1 MLKNSPTRIFREYDI
16 RGVADTELT
25 DEIIDAIGTA
35 YGQMVIDS
43 GGKTISIGRDVR
55 VSSERILKSFSGAII
70 RLGINILDIGIVP
83 TPLLYFSLF
92 NLPVDGGVM
101 ITASHNPP
109 QDNGLKLAI
118 GQETI
123 HGSRI
128 MEIRER
134 MERQSPPPS
143 VKQKGVSRPVPVRS
157 SYIHEIRDRISR
169 LMPFMGRPIHAVID
183 CGNGTGG
190 LVARDLYNALG
201 VKTALLFERPDGSF
215 PNHHPDPSVPENL
228 ETLIAEVIRQKA
240 DIGIAFDGDSDRIG
254 VVTGKGEVLFGDQL
268 MVLFSEQVLK
278 RNPGA
283 MIISEVKASKVL
295 YDEIARMGGKPLM
308 WKAGHSVIKAKM
320 KEEGA
325 PLAGEMS
332 GHIFFKDGY
341 FGFDDALYAGVRIL
355 QFMVEQQKTLSD
367 LLDKIPKTAN
377 TPELRMDCPDSLKFK
392 LVDTLK
398 SLLVNSGAS
407 IVDIDGVRVEYPD
420 GWGLVRASNTQP
432 ALVLRFEGPTVQ
444 RRDEIR
450 NTIESMLQ
458 TAKEILKKEYPSI
471 NTL

>member
-1 MLKNSPTRIFREYDI
+1 M
-16 RGVADTELT
+16 
-25 DEIIDAIGTA
+25 GTA

-43 GGKTISIGRDVR
+43 GGKTIAIGRDVR
-55 VSSERILKSFSGAII
+55 MSSGRILKSLSEAIT

-123 HGSRI
+123 HGPRI
-128 MEIRER
+128 MEIRDR
-134 MERQSPPPS
+134 MEHQSPASISKP
-143 VKQKGVSRPVPVRS
+143 KGVIRPVPVRS
-157 SYIHEIRDRISR
+157 SYIHEIRNRISP
-169 LMPFMGRPIHAVID
+169 LPSFMGRPIHAVID

-190 LVARDLYNALG
+190 LVARDLFNALG
-201 VKTALLFERPDGSF
+201 IKTAFLFEKPDGTF

-228 ETLIAEVIRQKA
+228 ETLIAEVQRQKA

-254 VVTGKGEVLFGDQL
+254 VVTGQGELLYGDQL

-355 QFMVEQQKTLSD
+355 QFMVEKQKTLSE

-377 TPELRMDCPDSLKFK
+377 TPELRMDCPDSLKFR

-398 SLLVNSGAS
+398 SLLIKSGAS
-407 IVDIDGVRVEYPD
+407 FVDIDGVRVEYPD

-432 ALVLRFEGPTVQ
+432 ALVLRFEGPTME

-450 NTIESMLQ
+450 NAIESMLQ
-458 TAKEILKKEYPSI
+458 HAKQMMMKEDSSI
-471 NTL
+471 NSF

>member
-1 MLKNSPTRIFREYDI
+1 MLKNLPSRIFREYDI
-16 RGVADTELT
+16 RGVAETELT
-25 DEIIDAIGTA
+25 DEIIDATGTA
-35 YGQMVIDS
+35 YGQMVLEC

-55 VSSERILKSFSGAII
+55 MSSERILKSFSGAIT
-70 RLGINILDIGIVP
+70 RLGIHILDIGIVP

-92 NLPVDGGVM
+92 HLPVDGGVM

-118 GQETI
+118 GRETI

-134 MERQSPPPS
+134 IERQSLPPS
-143 VKQKGVSRPVPVRS
+143 VEQKGLIRPVPVRS
-157 SYIHEIRDRISR
+157 SYIREIRERISP
-169 LMPFMGRPIHAVID
+169 LPTFMGRPIRAVID

-201 VKTALLFERPDGSF
+201 VRTELLFERPDGHF

-228 ETLIAEVIRQKA
+228 ETLIAEVIKQKA

-254 VVTGKGEVLFGDQL
+254 VVTGKGEILYGDQL

-355 QFMVEQQKTLSD
+355 QFMVEQQKTLSE
-367 LLDKIPKTAN
+367 LLERIPKTAN

-398 SLLVNSGAS
+398 SLLVHSGAS
-407 IVDIDGVRVEYPD
+407 IVDIDGVRVQYHD

-450 NTIESMLQ
+450 NAIESMLQ
-458 TAKEILKKEYPSI
+458 KAKEIMMKEDPSL
-471 NTL
+471 NTF

>member
-1 MLKNSPTRIFREYDI
+1 MLKNIPARIFREYDI
-16 RGVADTELT
+16 RGVAEAELT
-25 DEIIDAIGTA
+25 DEIIDAIGSA
-35 YGQMVIDS
+35 YGQMILDA

-55 VSSERILKSFSGAII
+55 VSSERILKSFSEAIM
-70 RLGINILDIGIVP
+70 RLGINILDIGVVP

-118 GQETI
+118 GRETI
-123 HGSRI
+123 HGPRI
-128 MEIRER
+128 MEIRQR
-134 MERQSPPPS
+134 MEQQSTPPS
-143 VKQKGVSRPVPVRS
+143 IGQKGMIRPAPVRS
-157 SYIHEIRDRISR
+157 SYIREIRDRIS
-169 LMPFMGRPIHAVID
+169 LLPKFMGRPIHAVID

-190 LVARDLYNALG
+190 LVARDLYNAIG
-201 VKTALLFERPDGSF
+201 ARTSFLFERPDGKF

-228 ETLIAEVIRQKA
+228 AMLMAEVVRQKA

-254 VVTGKGEVLFGDQL
+254 VITEKGEILYGDQL

-295 YDEIARMGGKPLM
+295 YDEIARMGGVPLM

-355 QFMVEQQKTLSD
+355 QFMVEQQKPISE
-367 LLDKIPKTAN
+367 LLDRIPKTSN
-377 TPELRMDCPDSLKFK
+377 TPELRMDCPDSLKFR
-392 LVDTLK
+392 LVETLK
-398 SLLVNSGAS
+398 KLLQGSGAS
-407 IVDIDGVRVEYPD
+407 MIDIDGVRVEYPD

-432 ALVLRFEGPTVQ
+432 ALVLRFEGPTDQ

-450 NTIESMLQ
+450 NTIESLLQ
-458 TAKEILKKEYPSI
+458 KAKELLMKEDPSI
-471 NTL
+471 NPF

>member
-1 MLKNSPTRIFREYDI
+1 MLKNLPARIFREYDI
-16 RGVADTELT
+16 RGVAETELT
-25 DEIIDAIGTA
+25 DEVIDAIASA
-35 YGQMVIDS
+35 YGQMVLDC

-55 VSSERILKSFSGAII
+55 MSSERILKSFSGAIT
-70 RLGINILDIGIVP
+70 RLGIHILDVGIVP

-92 NLPVDGGVM
+92 SLPVDGGVM

-134 MERQSPPPS
+134 IERQSPPPPVS
-143 VKQKGVSRPVPVRS
+143 QKGLIRPVPVRS
-157 SYIHEIRDRISR
+157 SYIREIRDRLS
-169 LMPFMGRPIHAVID
+169 LMPPFMGRPVHAVID

-201 VKTALLFERPDGSF
+201 VRTTLLFERPDGNF

-228 ETLIAEVIRQKA
+228 ETLIAEVIKQKA

-254 VVTGKGEVLFGDQL
+254 VVTGKGELLFGDQL

-295 YDEIARMGGKPLM
+295 YDEISRMGGKPLM

-341 FGFDDALYAGVRIL
+341 FGFDDALYAGARII
-355 QFMVEQQKTLSD
+355 QFMVEQQKTLSE
-367 LLDKIPKTAN
+367 LLDRIPKTAN

-398 SLLVNSGAS
+398 SLLKKSGTFF
-407 IVDIDGVRVEYPD
+407 IDIDGVRVEYPD

-432 ALVLRFEGPTVQ
+432 ALVLRFEGPTIQ

-450 NTIESMLQ
+450 SIIESMLQ
-458 TAKEILKKEYPSI
+458 EAKELMKKEDPSI
-471 NTL
+471 STL